1 MGIVLLI
8 LTIIVLAYILYGG
21 KGVRRQYRRS
31 NSPYNCDLRSLN
43 DIDNAQLMY
52 RDPVHDDTSRISNQ
66 MFWMSDYSHPERDFR
81 KNLNDDV
88 ITPVRPVAGINEMR
102 YMSGVHQVSRFGCER
117 SE

>member
-1 MGIVLLI
+1 M
-8 LTIIVLAYILYGG
+8 
-21 KGVRRQYRRS
+21 K
-31 NSPYNCDLRSLN
+31 SLN
-43 DIDNAQLMY
+43 DLDNAQLMY
-52 RDPVHDDTSRISNQ
+52 REPVHDDTSRISNQ

-88 ITPVRPVAGINEMR
+88 ITPVRPVAGINEMQ